1 MLLAGCFE
9 FTAESFHGTNQ
20 TVPLLLQPLE
30 HHGIHD
36 HLGSSIDH
44 FLMGSGEL
52 LGQFFT
58 LSCLFGMAVLA
69 MIHEGL

>member
-1 MLLAGCFE
+1 
-9 FTAESFHGTNQ
+9 
-20 TVPLLLQPLE
+20 LQPLE